1 LLAATLYQG
10 NHDRNHSLWNLGS
23 TEIYISTFSPF
34 CICKNPKYVDET
46 GCKEHGKFR
55 VEIQKHSPDIVHI
68 EVTFQFG
75 LTELIVSAKQKG
87 AERESNITVKYS

>member
-1 LLAATLYQG
+1 VTLLLLSCM
-10 NHDRNHSLWNLGS
+10 DGS
-23 TEIYISTFSPF
+23 YVSVLEIPYVYL
-34 CICKNPKYVDET
+34 NPKYVDET

-55 VEIQKHSPDIVHI
+55 VKIQKHSRDIVHI

-87 AERESNITVKYS
+87 TERRILLLLLKQQYHFRVVL